1 MVNLVFCLSEGRNQW
16 IEDEFG
22 SISLTRLVQYED
34 SVRFLESYLS
44 HVPKATFGSININ
57 LLINYKWESHLIDI
71 RKISYIEIT
80 KRIAEIH
87 VSEGESKVYK
97 TYAPLA
103 LLEKILVDLGF
114 VRISRFYVVSLD
126 FIRKIRG
133 PQIELSIGTELPV
146 GRPYRKKLLAK
157 IYGEPNVAVK

>member
-22 SISLTRLVQYED
+22 SKSLTRLVQYED

-44 HVPKATFGSININ
+44 TVPRTTFGTVNIN
-57 LLINYKWESHLIDI
+57 LLVNYKWETHLIDI

-103 LLEKILVDLGF
+103 LLEKILIGLGF

-126 FIRKIRG
+126 FIRRIRG

-146 GRPYRKKLLAK
+146 GRSYRKKLLAK
-157 IYGEPNVAVK
+157 IYGEPNVSVK

>member
-1 MVNLVFCLSEGRNQW
+1 M
-16 IEDEFG
+16 
-22 SISLTRLVQYED
+22 
-34 SVRFLESYLS
+34 
-44 HVPKATFGSININ
+44 
-57 LLINYKWESHLIDI
+57 
-71 RKISYIEIT
+71 
-80 KRIAEIH
+80 
-87 VSEGESKVYK
+87 YK

-103 LLEKILVDLGF
+103 LLEKILLDLGF